1 MPRPSGW
8 EMRSHICPRW
18 DEAASHPLEWWR
30 QEPHNLNAV
39 KAARGEGPVTAVAF
53 IATVDDVTRF
63 RGAHQ
68 LEAYLG
74 LVPSEWSSSEVQ
86 RRGRITK
93 AGNGRMRW
101 LLVQAAWC
109 ILRRR
114 KQSETAALREWADRI
129 AGRRGRSIAVVA
141 LARRLAGI
149 LFAIWRDGTVYDAS
163 KVRRAVVATQ
173 VA

>member
-1 MPRPSGW
+1 MTAIRILPLC
-8 EMRSHICPRW
+8 RSSIQALDAELERIV
-18 DEAASHPLEWWR
+18 AADDVTRRLVTTPGVGS
-30 QEPHNLNAV
+30 
-39 KAARGEGPVTAVAF
+39 VTAVAF
-53 IATVDDVTRF
+53 VATVDDVTRF

-74 LVPSEWSSSEVQ
+74 LVPSEWSSSEIQ

-114 KQSETAALREWADRI
+114 KKSETAALREWADRI
-129 AGRRGRSIAVVA
+129 AGRRGRSVAVVA
-141 LARRLAGI
+141 LAR
-149 LFAIWRDGTVYDAS
+149 
-163 KVRRAVVATQ
+163 
-173 VA
+173 